1 VEAFFNFTKAWS
13 RQDSDLSL
21 GTARSSFAAILLP
34 STPTT
39 TTTTEAPTVTGTTV
53 VLITGGYDNG
63 ALSGTEIYPTGCSLP
78 DLPSVR
84 YGHTTFATTG
94 PSTKI
99 VTCGGNTGSY
109 TASCLVLDV
118 ENQQWEENVVGKL
131 PAHRRHAAS
140 VGIEN
145 VGTYLIG
152 GICCHVSKTTDF
164 LPAGSTEWAAGPAI
178 PVDMDQPC
186 AVVISQLSFLIIN
199 KNNIREYQVDISNP
213 TSNSGWQ
220 SASKFPQLLTRRTY
234 QPGCSK
240 IGDQVVIGG
249 GFNFQSEWLR
259 STEVL
264 NLSTRTITYAG
275 DLNSARAYFH
285 MATLTINGQQTLLA
299 FGGQPEPSNLNSVE
313 QFHTHNNTWTLAS
326 TTMEK
331 ARSEY
336 GAVVVPRELV
346 CPT

>member
-1 VEAFFNFTKAWS
+1 MI
-13 RQDSDLSL
+13 DDLPQP
-21 GTARSSFAAILLP
+21 RDFPAAVSMENIGIYLVGGAEGN
-34 STPTT
+34 TRR
-39 TTTTEAPTVTGTTV
+39 TTEFLAEGTR
-53 VLITGGYDNG
+53 
-63 ALSGTEIYPTGCSLP
+63 AW
-78 DLPSVR
+78 
-84 YGHTTFATTG
+84 
-94 PSTKI
+94 K
-99 VTCGGNTGSY
+99 
-109 TASCLVLDV
+109 
-118 ENQQWEENVVGKL
+118 
-131 PAHRRHAAS
+131 
-140 VGIEN
+140 
-145 VGTYLIG
+145 
-152 GICCHVSKTTDF
+152 
-164 LPAGSTEWAAGPAI
+164 AGPAI
-178 PVDMDQPC
+178 PVNMTHPC
-186 AVVISQLSFLIIN
+186 GVRISDLSFLTIHGKDIL
-199 KNNIREYQVDISNP
+199 EYQVNISNP

-220 SASKFPQLLTRRTY
+220 SASKFPQLLTRRTF

-275 DLNSARAYFH
+275 NLNSARAYFH